1 MSSIS
6 KYFSR
11 LQGQAKECL
20 IKTLSIAVLL
30 SPVSC
35 LYWPF
40 KFLLILESKSSTEWG
55 KIVISVGSLPVG
67 RCCSSLE
74 ARGECWTST
83 EYLQIYHD
91 YSRRCERHSK
101 LPIWTQSGRKC
112 SQWRWHFVYIA
123 GWDCNLTFRRR
134 PTNFT
139 PRLTSLK
146 KQPKMPTPLVTSMM
160 LTSETLERKL
170 ESLKQILK
178 KSLRR
183 WCSQVP
189 KWMRQKK
196 SLRTKMMMWMLSP
209 VASFFLKKN
218 VVLGN
223 VLWYFG

>member
-1 MSSIS
+1 MLD
-6 KYFSR
+6 KNTEHCCVAVSR
-11 LQGQAKECL
+11 FLSVLTIQIPLDSRIEILNRMWKDCDFCWFPASWKMLQ
-20 IKTLSIAVLL
+20 LS
-30 SPVSC
+30 
-35 LYWPF
+35 
-40 KFLLILESKSSTEWG
+40 G
-55 KIVISVGSLPVG
+55 
-67 RCCSSLE
+67 
-74 ARGECWTST
+74 GECWTST

-160 LTSETLERKL
+160 LTSGTLERKL

-196 SLRTKMMMWMLSP
+196 SLRTKMMMWMLSL
-209 VASFFLKKN
+209 VASFF
-218 VVLGN
+218 
-223 VLWYFG
+223 